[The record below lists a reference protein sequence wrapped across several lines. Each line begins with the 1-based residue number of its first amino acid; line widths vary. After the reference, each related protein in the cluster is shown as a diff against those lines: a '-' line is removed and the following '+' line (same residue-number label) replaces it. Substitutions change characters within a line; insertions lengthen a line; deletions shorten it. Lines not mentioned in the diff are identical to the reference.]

1 LINKGSDNSTNS
13 TAKEYQREPGK
24 LEVPN
29 LKLDFNTSRDFE
41 RKAGQDPLEFYMTNQ
56 MGDMKLDK
64 DFLPPGGGSGELQ
77 NFKNNTLAPD
87 TLIRHP
93 LIVSRNANRHIKVD
107 HTFIDIIYSNP
118 NSRTC
123 NPGHQV
129 VKKSH
134 FTGHLMCVSS
144 KGLL

>member
-1 LINKGSDNSTNS
+1 MGSKQKMNNLNIFLVVLITAGLLGVIFCSTSFATVGNELSGGNEFINKGLDNSTNS

-41 RKAGQDPLEFYMTNQ
+41 RKAGQDPLEFNMTNQ
-56 MGDMKLDK
+56 MADMKLDK

-87 TLIRHP
+87 TLI
-93 LIVSRNANRHIKVD
+93 K
-107 HTFIDIIYSNP
+107 
-118 NSRTC
+118 
-123 NPGHQV
+123 
-129 VKKSH
+129 
-134 FTGHLMCVSS
+134 
-144 KGLL
+144 